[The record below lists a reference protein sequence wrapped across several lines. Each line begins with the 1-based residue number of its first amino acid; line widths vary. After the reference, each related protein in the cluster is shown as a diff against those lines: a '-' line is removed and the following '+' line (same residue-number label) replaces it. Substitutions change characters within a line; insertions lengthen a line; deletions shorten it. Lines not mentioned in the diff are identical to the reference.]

1 MELTVNPNKSF
12 VSMFYYTK
20 DYRPKNCLN
29 IIKTFIMETQN
40 INVVDCLNLGLL
52 HYCCMYRHNSTIID
66 FLLKQKNI
74 NINIKDDVGNTPL
87 HYAVKHNKLHY
98 VKKLVKHKNINI
110 NSKNKVGMS
119 PFYFCTINYY
129 PEMSKFL
136 SSLENIDLISTDCS
150 EVSLLHYGIV
160 YLNEDAV
167 EKILNSVPFIY
178 SIDKYITF
186 LEDIINTTNIINN
199 LKLEQFVENIKEM
212 LTIKKETQIP
222 INPIFF

>member
-1 MELTVNPNKSF
+1 MELKFDVNNSF
-12 VSMFYYTK
+12 VKMFYYTNEYKTK
-20 DYRPKNCLN
+20 DCLIFIKQFIEKNQNVN
-29 IIKTFIMETQN
+29 I
-40 INVVDCLNLGLL
+40 VDCLSLGLL
-52 HYCCMYRHNSTIID
+52 HYCCMYRYNSQILE
-66 FLLKQKNI
+66 FLLKHPNI
-74 NINIKDDVGNTPL
+74 DVNIKDDVGNTPL

-178 SIDKYITF
+178 FIDKYIAF

-199 LKLEQFVENIKEM
+199 LKLEQFAENIKEM